1 MSGYTPKLPGAIG
14 AFQQIGKLKLPNKKK
29 DFANTISNPSATAPK
44 SNFFQNNPSPLVQ
57 TNQPVSQPKQPSA
70 TNQPSVQTNKFTNTP
85 TTTPQ
90 VQQFAQSLMQ
100 GGGVPVQPK
109 QPTAKS
115 KYMEFL
121 ESSFDPNIAKQAQ
134 QNINDLTTRIA
145 EENKR
150 AREEQAMLQR
160 NEAGMLER
168 GQLFEMGQAENRASQ
183 SLADLTS
190 ARATQQDVLNQ
201 MLEAGA
207 SYEEALAA
215 QQEADNKLL
224 SFEEAQ
230 SLQVPYGTTI
240 GQVREMGLTPQQS
253 REAFELGEGQARYE
267 YNPQTGQYE
276 IIAQRGK
283 TFAPGSGGGFV
294 GDVVSPAAQA
304 LALQIRTGQATL
316 ANVPSALR
324 AEVAQAL
331 NQLPSPQVT
340 ELDNVIDIIDELSNN
355 PALGNILGPTGQFVG
370 GVFGQAA
377 TAKNLY
383 KQLDSI
389 LALEGRSKL
398 KGSGAISDF
407 EFRVLKDAQSALG
420 RNLSEEEF
428 RKQLQKVRTVLENRR
443 NSISTGFGTQQTSR
457 SQILVSPDGQ
467 QFDASDLTPQELQ
480 EALNDGYQL
489 M

>member
-1 MSGYTPKLPGAIG
+1 MSSYRPTLPGTLG
-14 AFQQIGKLKLPNKKK
+14 AFQQIGKFKLPNKKK

-44 SNFFQNNPSPLVQ
+44 SNFFQNNPSPSVQ
-57 TNQPVSQPKQPSA
+57 TNQPSA
-70 TNQPSVQTNKFTNTP
+70 TNQQSVQTNKFTNTP

-150 AREEQAMLQR
+150 AREEQAMLQK

-183 SLADLTS
+183 SLSDLTS

-240 GQVREMGLTPQQS
+240 GEVRGMGLTPQQS

-276 IIAQRGK
+276 MIAQRGK
-283 TFAPGSGGGFV
+283 TFAPKSGGIG
-294 GDVVSPAAQA
+294 GSEAMQQYSTGKAQ
-304 LALQIRTGQATL
+304 
-316 ANVPSALR
+316 
-324 AEVAQAL
+324 
-331 NQLPSPQVT
+331 
-340 ELDNVIDIIDELSNN
+340 
-355 PALGNILGPTGQFVG
+355 NILGFIDEAITQASGSGTTGLAGATIGGIPGTAAYDLKRTIDTIKANIGFQELQAMRAASPTGG
-370 GVFGQAA
+370 
-377 TAKNLY
+377 
-383 KQLDSI
+383 
-389 LALEGRSKL
+389 
-398 KGSGAISDF
+398 
-407 EFRVLKDAQSALG
+407 ALG
-420 RNLSEEEF
+420 QVAVQELEALQSTLGSLRTSQSKAQLIANLN
-428 RKQLQKVRTVLENRR
+428 KIKTHYNNWLNTVNMA
-443 NSISTGFGTQQTSR
+443 GTQQTSR
-457 SQILVSPDGQ
+457 SQIIVSPDGQ